1 MTEANE
7 TEQVTKIFPNLG
19 AEPKLALQMA
29 KQLLKRAEQ
38 RSNEEE
44 VSKTEALKELLEVAV
59 YGAQGMLKPGDDAQS
74 QQKKP

>member
-1 MTEANE
+1 MTDE
-7 TEQVTKIFPNLG
+7 TEQVTKIFLNLG

-38 RSNEEE
+38 RSNDEE

-59 YGAQGMLKPGDDAQS
+59 YGAQGMLKPGDNAQS

>member
-1 MTEANE
+1 MTDE
-7 TEQVTKIFPNLG
+7 TEQVTKIFLNLG

-44 VSKTEALKELLEVAV
+44 ISKSEALKELLEVAV

-74 QQKKP
+74 HQKNP

>member
-1 MTEANE
+1 MTDANE
-7 TEQVTKIFPNLG
+7 TEQVTKIFLYLG

>member
-7 TEQVTKIFPNLG
+7 TEQVTKIFLNLG

-59 YGAQGMLKPGDDAQS
+59 YGAQGMLKPGDNAQS